1 MDNRNQKS
9 HMLRTREEW
18 LQVVETGLP
27 SEERFSER
35 NRAITARYARWYLDY
50 PEQFKWAGMAAF
62 ASRQVG
68 MAVVSA
74 EMLLA
79 PERLGAANPLL
90 WLHRIASGMFM
101 VRDLE
106 EMRTGNNSIFHDI
119 AWAHAAYLEGGLDE
133 IEGNAVGRDRNQL
146 LEGFRL
152 IDRGVK
158 TGGAG
163 SEGEEALR
171 LVWQGNL
178 ALLRHEQTEVLQPVF
193 DRLSPGGCILASFGS
208 ELDFSGMF
216 PSGPRCVA
224 SFPSF
229 HGYLETI
236 AGMRSI
242 ADAGH
247 RWKWIESSVMPAWME
262 ADRRMQA
269 DPALKRELIS
279 MASAEPGVLNRFA
292 EFAGGLIPGG

>member
-1 MDNRNQKS
+1 
-9 HMLRTREEW
+9 MLRTKAEW
-18 LQVVETGLP
+18 LQVVESGLP
-27 SEERFSER
+27 PDERFSER
-35 NRAITARYARWYLDY
+35 NLAITARYARWYLDY
-50 PEQFKWAGMAAF
+50 PGQFKWAGMAAF

-68 MAVVSA
+68 IAVVSA

-79 PERLGAANPLL
+79 PERLAAANPLL
-90 WLHRIASGMFM
+90 WLHRMASGMFM
-101 VRDLE
+101 IRDLE
-106 EMRTGNNSIFHDI
+106 EMRMGNNSIFHDI

-133 IEGNAVGRDRNQL
+133 IEGNAVGTDRNQL

-158 TGGAG
+158 TGGG
-163 SEGEEALR
+163 FSEASLR
-171 LVWQGNL
+171 LIWQGNM

-193 DRLSPGGCILASFGS
+193 DRLSPGGRVLASFGS
-208 ELDFSGMF
+208 ELDFSGRF
-216 PSGPRCVA
+216 PSDPRCVA

-247 RWKWIESSVMPAWME
+247 RWKWIDSCVMPAWME
-262 ADRRMQA
+262 ADRRMQE
-269 DPALKRELIS
+269 DPALKHELIS
-279 MASAEPGVLNRFA
+279 MAAAEPGALRRIA
-292 EFAGGLIPGG
+292 EFTGGLVSGA